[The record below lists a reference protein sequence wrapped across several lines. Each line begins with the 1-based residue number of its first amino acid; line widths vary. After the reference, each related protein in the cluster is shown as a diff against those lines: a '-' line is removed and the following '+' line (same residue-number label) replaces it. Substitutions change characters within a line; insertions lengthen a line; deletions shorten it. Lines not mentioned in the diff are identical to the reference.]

1 MENYLLFS
9 SFAFINLYNTLAKVV
24 APRPGS
30 NYVFEGEIIK
40 ACSFCEEFLKKASVS
55 LIAFKLLII
64 FKLLNAAWWNFLV
77 FVVDKNFIRCDSC
90 NIFTWQ
96 MKFVHMMKQCKKPK
110 KTLLFQIIYILK
122 RPATRE
128 ILPLSMPLL
137 IFNTSSQVLET
148 GAKLHPGLYY
158 VWLNVGLQFIILQ
171 SSGVVLENFWKN
183 LWKIPQSPDLRKI
196 GTLLQVFFKNVA

>member
-9 SFAFINLYNTLAKVV
+9 SFAFIYLYNTLAKVV
-24 APRPGS
+24 APHPGS

-40 ACSFCEEFLKKASVS
+40 ASTFCEEFLKKASVS

-64 FKLLNAAWWNFLV
+64 FKLLNAARWNFLV
-77 FVVDKNFIRCDSC
+77 FVVDKNFIRCDRC

-110 KTLLFQIIYILK
+110 KTLLFQIIYILQ

-137 IFNTSSQVLET
+137 IVNTSSQVLKT
-148 GAKLHPGLYY
+148 GAKLHPGLNY

-171 SSGVVLENFWKN
+171 SSGVVLEKFWKN
-183 LWKIPQSPDLRKI
+183 LWKVPQSPALRKI